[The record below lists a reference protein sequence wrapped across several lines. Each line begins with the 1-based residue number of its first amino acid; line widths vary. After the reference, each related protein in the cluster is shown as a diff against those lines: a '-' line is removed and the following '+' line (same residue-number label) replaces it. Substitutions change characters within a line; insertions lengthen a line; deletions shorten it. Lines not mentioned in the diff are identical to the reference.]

1 MELAEIINPQRVFED
16 VSGGSKKKVLE
27 TAAGLIAQ
35 QCPELDPNELFYK
48 LISREKLGSTGLGKG
63 IAIPH
68 CRASHCNN
76 AIGAFIKLE
85 SGVDFD
91 SVDREPV
98 DMLFFLLVPEDAHD
112 EHLNLLSKIAT
123 LFNDD
128 SRRREIRTAHSSQS
142 IYDALVTPV

>member
-1 MELAEIINPQRVFED
+1 MELAEIISPQRVFED
-16 VSGGSKKKVLE
+16 VPGGSKKKVLE

-35 QCPELDPNELFYK
+35 QCPELDPNELFDS

-68 CRASHCNN
+68 CRAKHCNK

-91 SVDREPV
+91 SVDHEPV
-98 DMLFFLLVPEDAHD
+98 DMLFVLLVPQDAHE
-112 EHLNLLSKIAT
+112 EHLNILSKVAG
-123 LFNDD
+123 LFNDE
-128 SRRREIRTAHSSQS
+128 SRRNSLRDAHSSDAL
-142 IYDALVTPV
+142 YDALVTPL

>member
-1 MELAEIINPQRVFED
+1 MELAEIISPQRVFED
-16 VSGGSKKKVLE
+16 VPGGSKKKVLE

-35 QCPELDPNELFYK
+35 QCPELDPHELFDNR
-48 LISREKLGSTGLGKG
+48 ISREKLGSTGLGQG
-63 IAIPH
+63 SAIPH
-68 CRASHCNN
+68 CRANHCSN

-91 SVDREPV
+91 SIDHEPV
-98 DMLFFLLVPEDAHD
+98 DMLFVLLVPQDAHE
-112 EHLNLLSKIAT
+112 EHLNILSKIAT

-128 SRRREIRTAHSSQS
+128 NRRKTLRAAHSTDS

>member
-1 MELAEIINPQRVFED
+1 MELAEIISPQRVFED
-16 VSGGSKKKVLE
+16 VPGGSKKKVLE

-35 QCPELDPNELFYK
+35 QCPELDPNELFDN

-68 CRASHCNN
+68 CRANHCSN

-91 SVDREPV
+91 SIDHEPV
-98 DMLFFLLVPEDAHD
+98 DMLFVLLVPQDAHE
-112 EHLNLLSKIAT
+112 EHLNILSKIAT

-128 SRRREIRTAHSSQS
+128 NRRKTLRAAHSTDS